1 MGALKLDDVQ
11 RVLKETFGHVSFRPG
26 QRELVESILAG
37 RDVIAV
43 MPTGS
48 GKSLCFQLPATL
60 LDGTTLVVSP
70 LIALM
75 KDQIDGLRGRGVP
88 AAALHSGLQPDER
101 SSVQADLVSGRLN
114 LVYVA
119 PERLRNPAFRDT
131 LARINVAR
139 LVVDEAH
146 CISQWGHDFRP
157 DYLRLGELRSQLG
170 VPVATF
176 TATAT
181 PEVRVDIGRQLGLHD
196 PVELVTGFERPNLT
210 LTVETCPKR
219 AEKGRRL
226 EHVLNEVGPP
236 GIVYAATRKHVEDWT
251 EFLRILGVEAEAYH
265 AGLRSH
271 ERRRAQ
277 DRFLSG
283 QTPVI
288 VATNAF
294 GMGVDKPDI
303 RFVVHADLPGS
314 IEAYYQEVGR
324 AGRDGLPSRCAL
336 LFSPADLRTQEFFL
350 AGSNPSATLFQQ
362 VWRLLGEG
370 ATNEEV
376 EVRAGSD
383 AGERMAAVT
392 AARLLRQAA
401 EARAV
406 RLGVGEP
413 PIDLG
418 ARTEKGRRDRE
429 RLTTMVRYAY
439 NRGCRTQFIYDYF
452 AGQAKGGAPR
462 CGTCDV
468 CLGWRQSATRPPD
481 DEEFLHIRIALSA
494 VARLSGRFG
503 AVRIAQVLV
512 GSKAKEIK
520 AWRLDQVKTYG
531 KLEGWSIDRAK
542 ELLNLLADA
551 GLVERR
557 TMEGGNPGAF
567 VLALTREGAR
577 VMKAEE
583 RPDLPLPPKKSK
595 RAFPRDREERGAA
608 PTDAGLF
615 ERLKEWRSGEAERRG
630 VPAYIVFHDKTL
642 AAIAAAR
649 PESPEELLEIKGLGP
664 AKLAAYG
671 DTVLEMVRT
680 SSGES

>member
-1 MGALKLDDVQ
+1 MDDVE
-11 RVLKETFGHVSFRPG
+11 RVLKQTFGHESFRPG
-26 QRELVESILAG
+26 QRELVQSILAG

-60 LDGTTLVVSP
+60 LDGTTVVVSP

-75 KDQIDGLRGRGVP
+75 KDQIDGLRGRGVA
-88 AAALHSGLQPDER
+88 AAALHSNLPPDER

-114 LVYVA
+114 LIYVA

-131 LARINVAR
+131 LDRIDVAR

-170 VPVATF
+170 VPVAAF

-181 PEVRVDIGRQLGLHD
+181 PDVRVDIGRQLGLHD

-219 AEKGRRL
+219 AEKGRKL

-236 GIVYAATRKHVEDWT
+236 GIVYAATRKNVEDWT
-251 EFLRILGVEAEAYH
+251 ETLRILGVEAEAYH
-265 AGLRSH
+265 AGLESH

-277 DRFLSG
+277 DRFLSW

-336 LFSPADLRTQEFFL
+336 LFSPADIRTQEFFL
-350 AGSNPSATLFQQ
+350 AGSNPSATLFRH

-370 ATNEEV
+370 VTNEEV
-376 EVRAGSD
+376 EQRAGSD
-383 AGERMAAVT
+383 ASERMAAVT

-401 EARAV
+401 ETRAE
-406 RLGVGEP
+406 RIGAGEP
-413 PIDLG
+413 PIDLA
-418 ARTEKGRRDRE
+418 ARNEKARRDRE
-429 RLTTMVRYAY
+429 RLTTMVRYAH

-452 AGQAKGGAPR
+452 AGQATGGAPR

-468 CLGWRQSATRPPD
+468 CLGWRQSSTRPPD
-481 DEEFLHIRIALSA
+481 DEEFLNIRIALSA

-512 GSKAKEIK
+512 GSKAKEVK
-520 AWRLDQVKTYG
+520 AWRLDQIKTYG

-542 ELLNLLADA
+542 DLLNLLADA

-557 TMEGGNPGAF
+557 TMEGGKPGAF

-583 RPDLPLPPKKSK
+583 RPELPLPPKKSK
-595 RAFPRDREERGAA
+595 RPFPRDQRDEAEGH
-608 PTDAGLF
+608 TDAELF
-615 ERLKEWRSGEAERRG
+615 ESLKAWRSGEAARRG
-630 VPAYIVFHDKTL
+630 VPAYVVFHDKTL

-649 PESPEELLEIKGLGP
+649 PDSREELLEIKGLGP

-671 DTVLEMVRT
+671 ETVLDIVRE
-680 SSGES
+680 SSGV